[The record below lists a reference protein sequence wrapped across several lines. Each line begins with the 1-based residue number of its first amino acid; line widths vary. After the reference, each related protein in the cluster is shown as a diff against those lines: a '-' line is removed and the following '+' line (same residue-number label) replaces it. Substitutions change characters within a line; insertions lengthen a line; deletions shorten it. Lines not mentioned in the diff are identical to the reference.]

1 MKASLL
7 PGLLLLLSLSALGEA
22 EVYTL
27 DNGLQVILEPM
38 DFSPTVVV
46 MVQYQVGARNE
57 DPEISGISHFTEHMM
72 FNGTPDMPGQRFWQL
87 VQMEGGSANGGT
99 GTNQTTYFIYFPSS
113 KLEKAIGIEADRMQ
127 NCQMDSAAI
136 AQEIGVVTDEWR
148 LSQDSPESQLYNRAD
163 AGFYGNHPLAQSV
176 IGTGETIAAFNRE
189 SVRGYYE
196 TWYHP
201 SNAIL
206 TVAGDF
212 EREDAVALIEEYFG
226 SIPDRGPSPDNVP
239 EITDWDYSERIDFE
253 FPAEADR
260 FLVYFKG
267 CKPDSPD
274 IPALMLLDAH
284 FSGGRLGWI
293 DRELVNTGL
302 LTTGYSSSPWGLD
315 SNPFVFYG
323 NVQNGIGTDSVI
335 SLVTEEAFR
344 TTEELIP
351 GERLSMLQNYLVARE
366 ITSVNT
372 PVGQAY
378 RDTYYMSLYGD
389 VNAYDQILEEVALL
403 TPEEVR
409 EVASRYFTAENM
421 MVTVL
426 HAADG
431 GSGAPETSTAGT
443 TETEI
448 PEVTDWSGLDL
459 TDDFILPEASIS
471 AGVERFQLENGLVL
485 LVKEDHS
492 FPIVEI
498 MTTTPMCERR
508 EDPEQCGISS
518 ITAELMLR
526 GTEEM
531 GYEPF
536 HERLAVLGSS
546 TYIQVLGNYSIANVY
561 GLSSNS
567 EIFFTSLSDM
577 LLRPALSEEDFQSV
591 KTRMLGG
598 IAMSAESPFYQAFT
612 GIDQI
617 LLQQGNSRIETEVTV
632 SSLTRNDA
640 EEWWETCVRPEGS
653 VIAIVGDITPEEAL
667 TLTEKYFGSWENP
680 QEPLPELILYAFS
693 DLPGDTLVIPM
704 PGKVQVAEIAACR
717 APSYIS
723 NDYIPFSTMSRILG
737 GGIGSRLGQ
746 NIRETQGLAYMV
758 TSRIDGTSSGSVSGS
773 RFMGFLA
780 TGAPTAS
787 RALEAMIFETGRM
800 ALEQVEAE
808 ELILEQSRS
817 IGRHALSFDS
827 YDSQARYLVNC
838 EAMGLPMDRD
848 LTTLQQTVEL
858 TVEDIQETAA
868 KYFTDQWFVV
878 VAGGVNES
886 LQPLQ

>member
-1 MKASLL
+1 MRHLFLSA
-7 PGLLLLLSLSALGEA
+7 LLLLFSISAFGET

-27 DNGLQVILEPM
+27 DNGLQVVLDQM

-113 KLEKAIGIEADRMQ
+113 KLEKAIGIEADRMH
-127 NCQMDSAAI
+127 NCLMDSAAI

-148 LSQDSPESQLYNRAD
+148 LGQDSPDNQLYYRAD
-163 AGFYGNHPLAQSV
+163 AEFYGDHPLAMSV
-176 IGTGETIAAFNRE
+176 IGTGETIAAYNEE
-189 SVRGYYE
+189 SVRSYYE

-206 TVAGDF
+206 TIAGDF
-212 EREDAVALIEEYFG
+212 NRDETVAFVEEYFG
-226 SIPDRGPSPDNVP
+226 SIPDAGPSPDNVP
-239 EITDWDYSERIDFE
+239 EITSWNYPERVDFE

-260 FLVYFKG
+260 FLVYFRG

-274 IPALMLLDAH
+274 LPALMLLDAH
-284 FSGGRLGWI
+284 FSGGRLGWM
-293 DRELVNTGL
+293 DRELVNPGL

-323 NVQNGIGTDSVI
+323 SVPDEMNTDSVI
-335 SLVTEEAFR
+335 ALVTAEAFR
-344 TTEELIP
+344 TAEELIP
-351 GERLSMLQNYLVARE
+351 EERLSMLQNYLVASE
-366 ITSVNT
+366 VTSVNT

-378 RDTYYMSLYGD
+378 KDTYNMSLYGD
-389 VNAYDQILEEVALL
+389 VNANDRILQQISQL

-409 EVASRYFTAENM
+409 EAASRYFTAENM

-426 HAADG
+426 HATEG
-431 GSGAPETSTAGT
+431 ESGAPETSTAGT
-443 TETEI
+443 TETEV

-459 TDDFILPEASIS
+459 NDDFILPESSIS
-471 AGVERFQLENGLVL
+471 EGVVRFQLENGLVL

-498 MTTTPMCERR
+498 MATTPMCPRR

-518 ITAELMLR
+518 LTSELMLR

-531 GYEPF
+531 GYEQF

-546 TYIQVLGNYSIANVY
+546 TSIQVLGNYSIANVF
-561 GLSSNS
+561 GLSENS
-567 EIFFTSLSDM
+567 GTFFASLSDM
-577 LLRPALSEEDFQSV
+577 ILRPALREEDFQSV

-598 IAMSAESPFYQAFT
+598 ISMREESPFYMVFM
-612 GIDQI
+612 GLEQI
-617 LLQQGNSRIETEVTV
+617 LLEQGNSRTATEETV

-640 EEWWETCVRPEGS
+640 VKWWETCVRPEGS
-653 VIAIVGDITPEEAL
+653 VIAIVGDISPEDARAL
-667 TLTEKYFGSWENP
+667 TEEFFGSWENP
-680 QEPLPELILYAFS
+680 EEPLPELVPYAFS
-693 DLPGDTLVIPM
+693 DQMGDTLVIPM
-704 PGKVQVAEIAACR
+704 EGKVQVAEIAACKG
-717 APSYIS
+717 PSYLS
-723 NDYIPFSTMSRILG
+723 DDYAAFVTMSRILG

-758 TSRIDGTSSGSVSGS
+758 SSRIDGTSSGSASGN

-787 RALEAMIFETGRM
+787 RALDAMIFETDRM
-800 ALEQVEAE
+800 AAEDIEPE
-808 ELILEQSRS
+808 ELLLEQSRS
-817 IGRHALSFDS
+817 IGRHALSYDS
-827 YDSQARYLVNC
+827 YDSQARYIAGMA
-838 EAMGLPMDRD
+838 AMDIPLDRD
-848 LTTLQQTVEL
+848 LTMLEQTVEL
-858 TVEDIQETAA
+858 KKEDIREAA
-868 KYFTDQWFVV
+868 SEYFTGNWFVV
-878 VAGGVNES
+878 VAGGVDEN